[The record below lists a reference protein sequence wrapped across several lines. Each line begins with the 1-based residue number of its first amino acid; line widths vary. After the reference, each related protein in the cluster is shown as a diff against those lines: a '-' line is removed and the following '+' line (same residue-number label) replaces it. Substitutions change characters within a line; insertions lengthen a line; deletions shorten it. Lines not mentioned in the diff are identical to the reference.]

1 MKWID
6 TTHIKT
12 WALRRDCQEHL
23 PLLVRKLIRA
33 TSNSIKSISFPSGEN
48 VLIGGWDGILEVYE
62 ETDFLPLGLSV
73 WEFGTNSDVKG
84 KADDDYKK
92 RTANPLM
99 VDPKNTTYIFVTPR
113 LWTKKEEWINERKAE
128 GVWKDVRVY
137 DAENLEEWI
146 DLVPTVG
153 AWLAVKHLGIMPS
166 ESIQPADDFWEE
178 WSTGNRINFVPEVV
192 LAGRNEQSK
201 ALLEKSANP
210 EIIAVQGNSREEALA
225 FTVAAFLNDSQ
236 RAEDFFSRSVI
247 VDTLEAFRELLIID
261 KTLFL
266 ICRFEDD
273 SVLNRAKA
281 KGHTVIVPIGLER
294 TDAWTEKIILPPL
307 QRDAFVAA
315 MVKSGMT
322 EPDAEELSKKSARN
336 LIVVRRQLDF
346 KRLNPIW
353 SLPENVKTVLPAI
366 LVGRWNEELEGDRII
381 IATLAGEDYESYI
394 KRLQPW
400 CYSADAPVVKI
411 GNTWRL
417 TSPMDAWTHAARYL
431 TKDDFNKLGDAFL
444 TTLNTIDQRF
454 DLPAEDR
461 HKAVWY
467 GIKQVYSRWL
477 REGLLQ
483 SLILTSMYGEKLG
496 LDVPGQAV
504 GWVDGLIYK
513 LLNTEN
519 LDLWRS
525 LDHDMYLISE
535 ASPSA
540 FINCIERLL
549 KATPSPIIKLFDE
562 EPGLLDNVT
571 YYTGL
576 LWALEGLAWMPELLS
591 RVTLILGELSAKD
604 PGGRLQNRPVN
615 SLYDIFRSWYP
626 QTFASLEARIEA
638 LRLLQNNNKEI
649 GWTILIRMLPN
660 DGRSSAN
667 HTFKMRWRFSDQP
680 RRQYINYEELYNT
693 YNLVMGLLI
702 ENFDN
707 TEAQLIRLLE
717 KSVSLDYFERQKLL
731 DFLQERIPQI
741 KIEDTETRNALRK
754 IIGRH
759 RSYPTADWALPED
772 VLQRYEQIYNSLEPA
787 DDIEKVWWL
796 FTENWPIFLEGR
808 PRAIPHTEQAEDL
821 QNRRNNALQSI
832 YKKHG
837 FAKILELVDKVGEQ
851 EAHILGFTLAN
862 VITNE
867 EEIDQLTEFLKSD
880 DKRLIVI
887 QTFLQRKYFS
897 ESRDW
902 VIKLYGKLL
911 TKGFA
916 AETLAR
922 MFLRLRA
929 EKELWKFIENTND
942 QILIDTYWKS
952 VDSIVFFISD
962 DDWEFVIKKLIDYKR
977 FASAIYEASH
987 HVEKIDS
994 ELLIE
999 VLQKMLKNEPEPNV
1013 RLDSYNVEHIF
1024 DELEKRGGI
1033 EDSIMIPLEWM
1044 YMPILGSSYG
1054 DTKTPRL
1061 SRAMADDPL
1070 FFMQVLSLLYK
1081 PEVAEE
1087 NEEAEQIQDDDL
1099 EKLSKRSMAEQA
1111 FSLLYHWR
1119 TVPAVGPDG
1128 VIDEEKLKSWVH
1140 TVREKAEQ
1148 ADLLGIADDQ
1158 IGKIFA
1164 AYPEPNTKMEPGID
1178 MNWPPEPICR
1188 IIEGVGT
1195 KQILSGFSAAC
1206 YNKRGSSTRGPFDGG
1221 IRERHLTEYFT
1232 KLAAGKAAKYPQIAA
1247 IFESRARGYAAEG
1260 KQEDE
1265 RAERERLDY

>member
-23 PLLVRKLIRA
+23 PLLVRKLIRV

-62 ETDFLPLGLSV
+62 ETDYLPIGLSV
-73 WEFGTNSDVKG
+73 WEFGTNSDIKG
-84 KADDDYKK
+84 KADDDYNK
-92 RTANPLM
+92 RTANPLK

-113 LWTKKEEWINERKAE
+113 LWTKKQEWIDEKKAE

-146 DLVPTVG
+146 DLAPTVG

-178 WSTGNRINFVPEVV
+178 WSTGNRINFVPDVV
-192 LAGRNEQSK
+192 LAGRNEQSN
-201 ALLEKSANP
+201 ALLVKSANP
-210 EIIAVQGNSREEALA
+210 EIVAIQGNSREEALA
-225 FTVAAFLNDSQ
+225 FTVATFLNDPQ
-236 RAEDFFSRSVI
+236 RAEDFFSRSII
-247 VDTLEAFRELLIID
+247 VDSLEAFRELAIID
-261 KTLFL
+261 KPLFL

-281 KGHTVIVPIGLER
+281 KGHTVIVPIGFER
-294 TDAWTEKIILPPL
+294 TDAWTEKMILPPL

-322 EPDAEELSKKSARN
+322 EPEAEEISKKSARN

-366 LVGRWNEELEGDRII
+366 LAGRWNEDLEGDRKM

-417 TSPMDAWTHAARYL
+417 TSPMDAWTHAGRYL
-431 TKDDFNKLGDAFL
+431 TKDNFNKVAETFL
-444 TTLNTIDQRF
+444 TTLTTIDQRF
-454 DLPAEDR
+454 DLPAVDR

-467 GIKQVYSRWL
+467 GIKSAYSRWL

-496 LDVPGQAV
+496 LDAPSPAV
-504 GWVDGLIYK
+504 GWVDGLIYN
-513 LLNTEN
+513 LLNTDN
-519 LDLWRS
+519 TDLWRS
-525 LDHDMYLISE
+525 LDHEMYLIAE

-540 FINCIERLL
+540 FMTCIERLL
-549 KATPSPIIKLFDE
+549 KSNPSPITKLFDE

-591 RVTLILGELSAKD
+591 RVTLVLGELSTKD
-604 PGGRLQNRPVN
+604 PGGRLQNRPIN
-615 SLYDIFRSWYP
+615 SLYDIYRSWYP
-626 QTFASLEARIEA
+626 QTFASLESRIDA
-638 LRLLQNNNKEI
+638 LRLLQNSNKEV
-649 GWTILIRMLPN
+649 GWTILTRMLPN
-660 DGRSSAN
+660 DGRSSAG
-667 HTFKMRWRFSDQP
+667 HTHKMRWRLSDQP
-680 RRQYINYEELYNT
+680 RRQNMNYEELYNT
-693 YNLVMGLLI
+693 YRLVMELLI
-702 ENFDN
+702 QNFDN

-741 KIEDTETRNALRK
+741 KIEGTESRDALRQ

-759 RSYPTADWALPED
+759 RSCPTADWALPED
-772 VLQRYEQIYNSLEPA
+772 MLQRYEQIYNSLEPA
-787 DDIEKVWWL
+787 DDVEKVWWL
-796 FTENWPIFLEGR
+796 FAENWPPFLEGL
-808 PRAIPHTEQAEDL
+808 PRVIPHSEQAEDL
-821 QNRRNNALQSI
+821 QNRRNNELQSI
-832 YKKHG
+832 YEKHG
-837 FAKILELVDKVGEQ
+837 FAKVLELVEKVGDQ

-867 EEIDQLTEFLKSD
+867 EEIDQLTDFLKLE
-880 DKRLIVI
+880 DKCLLVI

-897 ESRDW
+897 ESSEW
-902 VIKLYGKLL
+902 VFKLYEKLL
-911 TKGFA
+911 AKGFA
-916 AETLAR
+916 TETLAK
-922 MFLRLRA
+922 MFLKLRA
-929 EKELWKFIENTND
+929 EKELWDFIENAND

-952 VDSIVFFISD
+952 VDTIVFFIAD
-962 DDWEFVIKKLIDYKR
+962 DDWEFVIRKLIEYKR
-977 FASAIYEASH
+977 FASAIYEVSH

-994 ELLIE
+994 DLLIE
-999 VLQKMLKNEPEPNV
+999 VLEKLLKNEPEPNV

-1024 DELEKRGGI
+1024 NELEKRGGI
-1033 EDSIMIPLEWM
+1033 EDSVMIPLEWM

-1061 SRAMADDPL
+1061 CKAMADDPL
-1070 FFMQVLSLLYK
+1070 FFMEVLSLLYK
-1081 PEVAEE
+1081 PEVAEG
-1087 NEEAEQIQDDDL
+1087 NGEAEKNGDNDSETL
-1099 EKLSKRSMAEQA
+1099 TKRSMAEQA
-1111 FSLLYHWR
+1111 FSLLYHWK
-1119 TVPAVGPDG
+1119 TVPAVAKDG
-1128 VIDEEKLKSWVH
+1128 VLNEEKLQSWVH
-1140 TVREKAEQ
+1140 TVRA
-1148 ADLLGIADDQ
+1148 
-1158 IGKIFA
+1158 KI
-1164 AYPEPNTKMEPGID
+1164 
-1178 MNWPPEPICR
+1178 
-1188 IIEGVGT
+1188 
-1195 KQILSGFSAAC
+1195 
-1206 YNKRGSSTRGPFDGG
+1206 
-1221 IRERHLTEYFT
+1221 
-1232 KLAAGKAAKYPQIAA
+1232 
-1247 IFESRARGYAAEG
+1247 
-1260 KQEDE
+1260 
-1265 RAERERLDY
+1265 